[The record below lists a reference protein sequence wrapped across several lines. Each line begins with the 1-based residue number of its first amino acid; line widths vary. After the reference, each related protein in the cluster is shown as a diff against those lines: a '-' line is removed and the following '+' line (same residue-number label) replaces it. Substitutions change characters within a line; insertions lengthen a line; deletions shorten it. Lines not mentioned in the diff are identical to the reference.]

1 MESYGELWRDT
12 EIYSD
17 VWLKIFLIKLHM
29 TRQKLRRAME
39 SYGDIGIGMVRNFL

>member
-39 SYGDIGIGMVRNFL
+39 SYGDIGIGMVRKFL